1 MYFIFRDNYTLPTCD
16 SNFDTLPTCNYH
28 RLCAVYPPL
37 PHHYSNIEICKN
49 SLLSRSKHSLSQ
61 TLLTPIRLGHQKS
74 LSLTPTNHSLPSF
87 MQIESRKTALFSC
100 GKKTHSLPSCNAL
113 RFTRGNWDLYAW
125 DRACKPSWGRSRL
138 LLLCSVVAGRLG
150 FCFLIFEI

>member
-49 SLLSRSKHSLSQ
+49 SLPSRSKHSHSQ
-61 TLLTPIRLGHQKS
+61 KSLTPIRLAHQKS
-74 LSLTPTNHSLPSF
+74 LSLTPKSHSLPLF
-87 MQIESRKTALFSC
+87 MQTESRKIAPLFSC

-113 RFTRGNWDLYAW
+113 RFTWGNWDLYAW
-125 DRACKPSWGRSRL
+125 DRACKSSQGRSGIIAPLFSR
-138 LLLCSVVAGRLG
+138 CR
-150 FCFLIFEI
+150 